1 MPASTSLILW
11 RCAAL
16 LTAASLV
23 GCFAYGR
30 AHRDVDRSP
39 TVDTGVGATILYP
52 GESPVRPGGRIPQT
66 RPGSEATTPDVH
78 SGGLPPGAASFPQGG
93 GAVTSIGG
101 AQRDEVS
108 HAQYREDPLFHR
120 YLALPFVWIAAPFRF
135 LTREKQ
141 PEPGPEVPRATVA
154 RPRPTRSQPLPDYD
168 ALRLQELERELDD
181 RLSRERP
188 PEAASGAAARPP
200 LETQPPLPRRS
211 LSIAEELAALQRG
224 SAGSAVGIAEPG
236 RARASTQSPRTLD
249 PPATVPGASQ
259 SSQAARSNPGV
270 LGDRPAHGVV
280 DRNRDGRIDHWIYR
294 EDGEIVREVFDEDSD
309 GRPDRVLVYDLASHR
324 VRRVEEDTDHD
335 GSFDSWTDYREG
347 TITRRRA
354 DTNRDGVVDTWTY
367 YAGGNI
373 TRHERDTTGDGF
385 RDRVGFYDQGQLGR
399 EELDTDGDG
408 RPDTTLHYDGS
419 ERVTLKEEDTD
430 GDGLV
435 DLSSHYESGRLTR
448 RELLDP
454 AILGAE
460 GKSPS
465 GDKH

>member
-1 MPASTSLILW
+1 MPASTSLILL
-11 RCAAL
+11 RSAAL

-30 AHRDVDRSP
+30 AQRDIDRSP
-39 TVDTGVGATILYP
+39 IFDTGVGATILYP
-52 GESPVRPGGRIPQT
+52 GESRVRPGGRIPQT
-66 RPGSEATTPDVH
+66 GPRSEATTPDVH
-78 SGGLPPGAASFPQGG
+78 PDGLPPGAAPFPRGG

-120 YLALPFVWIAAPFRF
+120 YLVLPFAWIAAPFRF
-135 LTREKQ
+135 LARGKQ

-154 RPRPTRSQPLPDYD
+154 RPRPTRSQPFPDYD
-168 ALRLQELERELDD
+168 ALRLRELERELDD
-181 RLSRERP
+181 RLTRERP
-188 PEAASGAAARPP
+188 PETASGAAAGPR
-200 LETQPPLPRRS
+200 LETQSPRPRS

-224 SAGSAVGIAEPG
+224 SALAAAGTTEPG
-236 RARASTQSPRTLD
+236 RARASTRLPPTLD
-249 PPATVPGASQ
+249 RPASVPSPPPP
-259 SSQAARSNPGV
+259 QAARSNPRG

-294 EDGEIVREVFDEDSD
+294 KDGEIVREVFDENSD
-309 GRPDRVLVYDLASHR
+309 GQPDRILVYDLASHR

-335 GSFDSWTDYREG
+335 GSFDTWTDYREG
-347 TITRRRA
+347 AIARRRA
-354 DTNRDGVVDTWTY
+354 DTDHDGVADSWSY
-367 YAGGNI
+367 YAGGTI

-385 RDRVGFYDQGQLGR
+385 RDRVGFYDEGQLGR

-408 RPDTTLHYDGS
+408 RPDTTLHYDGA

-435 DLSSHYESGRLTR
+435 DLFSHYESGRLTR

-454 AILGAE
+454 AILGGE
-460 GKSPS
+460 SKGLSS
-465 GDKH
+465 EKH